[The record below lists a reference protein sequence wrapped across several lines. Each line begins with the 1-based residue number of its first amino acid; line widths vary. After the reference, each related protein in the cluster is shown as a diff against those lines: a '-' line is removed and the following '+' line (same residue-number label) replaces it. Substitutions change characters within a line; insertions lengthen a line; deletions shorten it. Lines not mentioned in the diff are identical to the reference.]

1 MASFDKAH
9 DVVTGVV
16 GQHIPAGFYSADY
29 SQAAANVL
37 VKEGAYQNNPDDN
50 GNWTGG
56 KKGVGVLVGT
66 NYGISAPAW
75 QRYHGKQPTE
85 ANMRAITP
93 AEAKKIYRALF
104 WDYVRGSEIK
114 NQAVAE
120 IIFDAFVNQT
130 GKTDEMVRDTL
141 AALGKPV
148 VVTLSSAKPLND
160 EAVHAINEADSQKFF
175 EEFKNQRLKW
185 YEDLAKKN
193 TQLAGFLQ
201 GWKNRLSQFTFSF
214 TDSVKKKWREKP
226 LLIAAAALV
235 FTSMIIGIIAIAST
249 GKKSNE

>member
-37 VKEGAYQNNPDDN
+37 VKEGNYQNRENDN

-85 ANMRAITP
+85 ADMRAITP
-93 AEAKKIYRALF
+93 TEAKKIYRALF
-104 WDYVRGSEIK
+104 WNYVRGDEIK
-114 NQAVAE
+114 NQSVAE

-130 GKTDEMVRDTL
+130 GYTGGMVRDTL
-141 AALGKPV
+141 ATMGKNVP
-148 VVTLSSAKPLND
+148 VTLSSAKPLND
-160 EAVHAINEADSQKFF
+160 EALAAINNADGETFFNKF
-175 EEFKNQRLKW
+175 KSQRLEK
-185 YEDLAKKN
+185 YQLEAQKPN
-193 TQLAGFLQ
+193 QAGHLAGWL
-201 GWKNRLSQFTFSF
+201 NRMKDFTFSF
-214 TDSVKKKWREKP
+214 TESVKKKWKEKP
-226 LLIAAAALV
+226 LLIGAAGLV
-235 FTSMIIGIIAIAST
+235 FTSMIIGIIVIASSS
-249 GKKSNE
+249 KK